1 MAWLVDHTN
10 DGMLGIF
17 HRFVRGPAL
26 PASGLV
32 EAARPCGVR
41 LVVES
46 RKMVECSAFFSN
58 FFALSPI
65 LGIASCRL
73 GCWELARSAGAR
85 TRVAQV
91 LAASDAVQL
100 RVTSVVGVFCF
111 CLRHSTMAAVVV
123 DDNNVQGRSV
133 SMRSLRPG

>member
-1 MAWLVDHTN
+1 
-10 DGMLGIF
+10 MLGIF
-17 HRFVRGPAL
+17 QPLHCTG
-26 PASGLV
+26 
-32 EAARPCGVR
+32 
-41 LVVES
+41 
-46 RKMVECSAFFSN
+46 AF
-58 FFALSPI
+58 LS
-65 LGIASCRL
+65 IASCRL
-73 GCWELARSAGAR
+73 GCWVLARSSGVR

-111 CLRHSTMAAVVV
+111 CSRHSTMAAVVI